1 MTTLTG
7 VGVGPGDPELVTV
20 KGVRIL
26 READVVVVPVMGE
39 DVTGRAEATVAAH
52 TDREKI
58 RRVVFELSERG
69 GVTPAR
75 EAAWDAAAEAVLESF
90 DAGAQQVVFATIG
103 DPHIYSTFG
112 YVAET
117 VRAARP
123 DVTVA
128 TVPGITAMQT
138 LAMAA
143 GGLSLCEG
151 TEPLTLLPL
160 TGGVDQFAA
169 ALATGGTVVAYKGGR
184 RTAEIRERLG
194 LLDRLDGALLGV
206 DLGLP
211 TERVV
216 PLALAGDREPYLST
230 IIVPARRTTRGGKL

>member
-26 READVVVVPVMGE
+26 READVVVVPVMGD
-39 DVTGRAEATVAAH
+39 DVTGRAEATVSAH
-52 TDREKI
+52 TDRAKI

-75 EAAWDAAAEAVLESF
+75 AAAWDAAAEAVLEAF
-90 DAGAQQVVFATIG
+90 TVGAERVAFATIG
-103 DPHIYSTFG
+103 DPHVYSTFG

-117 VRAARP
+117 VRATRP
-123 DVTVA
+123 DVTVD
-128 TVPGITAMQT
+128 TVPGVTAMQT

-160 TGGVDQFAA
+160 TGGVDQLDV

-184 RTAEIRERLG
+184 RTAEVVERLR

-211 TERVV
+211 TQRVL
-216 PLALAGDREPYLST
+216 PLAEAADREPYLST
-230 IIVPARRTTRGGKL
+230 IVVPARRTTRGGKL